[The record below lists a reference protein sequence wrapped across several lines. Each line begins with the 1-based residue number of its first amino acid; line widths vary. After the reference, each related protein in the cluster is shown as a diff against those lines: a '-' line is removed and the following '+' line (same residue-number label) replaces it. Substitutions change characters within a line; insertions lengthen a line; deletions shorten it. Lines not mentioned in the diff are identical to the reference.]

1 MPDRT
6 ITAEQSQQL
15 ENTVHHLEREL
26 NNLYLQAGKSMLEA
40 AEQTA
45 KKANTLTEK
54 MIAAKKLL
62 NRVQNQTRC
71 PVCQSFNP
79 PINRYCGCCGTE
91 LLKERNTQ

>member
-6 ITAEQSQQL
+6 ITEEQSQQL

-26 NNLYLQAGKSMLEA
+26 DNLYLQAGKSILET
-40 AEQTA
+40 AEQAA
-45 KKANTLTEK
+45 KKANALTEK

-79 PINRYCGCCGTE
+79 PINQYCGCCGTK
-91 LLKERNTQ
+91 LFTERNT